1 MRCVHIRQGSRLALR
16 GMAVLPLL
24 ILSPASSQPLIEQL
38 AIEVKG
44 ASREFAFTN
53 KHTAFL
59 YGETHATNRSSWQGF
74 NVSGYK
80 FLDDYEIWINEKKLD
95 RSSALSVI
103 VYPDYLKRL
112 YADGIVEELRLV
124 DSIPVFSVTIHSP
137 KPVHV
142 DVIPLFSDGRS
153 VRAYVTR
160 FREGFALV
168 ARKKHLAR
176 TEREPY
182 PVWLAMHGTGFLPQ
196 MKFTTSRGFFSPIM
210 AVSRQGTTHTLTF
223 SVADTPEDA
232 QRNAAGYIQRKELF
246 HQRRRERMERLLQET
261 FVQTENADFNKALAW
276 AKLSLDALIMNQR
289 MKGIFAGLPWF
300 NNYWGRDTFIALP
313 GATLVQG
320 RFTEAMEILKSF
332 AAHQQRDSSSSN
344 YGRIPNIIT
353 TTERAYNTADATP
366 RFVMMAREYIE
377 RSGDTSFLR
386 EMYPSIVRSIEGT
399 LRYHC
404 DTLGFLTHA
413 DAETWM
419 DAVGPDGPW
428 TPRGNRA
435 NDVQALWA
443 QQLEAGVWFAN
454 HLNDNNSATRW
465 SHQLKLLKENFLRFF
480 VREAKVLDHLNTD
493 GSPDYQL
500 RPNQIFTTLLL
511 PEELR
516 AQVLQTVVT
525 NLTYEHGVASLS
537 QEDENFY
544 PYHIYPPHYPKDA
557 AYHNGTVWTWLQGA
571 VVSELCHFKQH
582 DFAFGLTLNTAHQI
596 LERGAVGTQSELLD
610 ALPRPGEGE
619 PRLSGTF
626 SQAWNLAEFIRNF
639 YDDYLGIRVSLLD
652 HHLVLRPRLPKRLG
666 STKAIINL
674 NGRPLPVE
682 VRSTGDSTLIHIKGT
697 QLRKG
702 GTGEVNVLVSGQRE
716 VRATFRVLPHSDLL
730 IVSSESS
737 LSLHING
744 VRTDFLKVDQG
755 SKSATPFPYPLAFVR
770 PSLRSGLKALEPPR
784 FPLIPH
790 AMIKAEN
797 PVARKL
803 LSAHDPAH
811 DDKGSGAYTYPL
823 SPHFVAGGFDITRFG
838 VSADDSNAYFSLR
851 FRALANPGWH
861 PEYGFQLT
869 FVAIA
874 IDEDGLVNSGQ
885 RSVGRNA
892 HYLLPPRRAYEKVIY
907 VGGGI
912 QLEDQDGRVLAA
924 YIPTEEDVSNPLGN
938 AERGTVSFAIPLTY
952 LGKPTGKWTFTV
964 LVGGQD
970 DHGGAGL
977 GEFRSVHATAGEW
990 NGGGKVKPDE
1000 PNVYDLL
1007 VARGR

>member
-1 MRCVHIRQGSRLALR
+1 MVI
-16 GMAVLPLL
+16 LPLL
-24 ILSPASSQPLIEQL
+24 ILSHASSQPPIEQL
-38 AIEVKG
+38 AIDVKG

-59 YGETHATNRSSWQGF
+59 YGETHSTNRSSWQGF

-95 RSSALSVI
+95 RSSALSVV

-124 DSIPVFSVTIHSP
+124 DSIPLFSVTILSP
-137 KPVHV
+137 NAVHV
-142 DVIPLFSDGRS
+142 DVIPLFSDGQS
-153 VRAYVTR
+153 EHEFVTR
-160 FREGFALV
+160 FREGCALI
-168 ARKKHLAR
+168 ARKKHLVR
-176 TEREPY
+176 TEKEPY

-196 MKFTTSRGFFSPIM
+196 KKFTTRGSLFSPIM
-210 AVSRQGTTHTLTF
+210 AASRRGTIHTLAF

-232 QRNAAGYIQRKELF
+232 QQNAVEYIQRKELF
-246 HQRRRERMERLLQET
+246 HQRRRERMEQLLQET

-320 RFTEAMEILKSF
+320 RFTEAKEILKSF
-332 AAHQQRDSSSSN
+332 AAHQQKDSNSSD

-366 RFVMMAREYIE
+366 RFVMMAREYVE
-377 RSGDTSFLR
+377 RSGDTTFLR
-386 EMYPSIVRSIEGT
+386 EIYPTIVSSIEGT

-404 DTLGFLTHA
+404 DSLGFLTHA

-454 HLNDNNSATRW
+454 HLNDSRSATRW
-465 SHQLKLLKENFLRFF
+465 SHQLNLLKQNFLRFF
-480 VREAKVLDHLNTD
+480 VREANVIDHLNAD
-493 GSPDYQL
+493 GSPDNQV
-500 RPNQIFTTLLL
+500 RPNQIFTTPLL

-537 QEDENFY
+537 QDDENFH
-544 PYHIYPPHYPKDA
+544 PYHIYPPYYPKDA
-557 AYHNGTVWTWLQGA
+557 AYHNGTVWTWLQGS
-571 VVSELCHFKQH
+571 VISELCHFNQQ
-582 DFAFGLTLNTAHQI
+582 DFAFGLTLNAVHQI

-610 ALPRPGEGE
+610 ALPRPGESE

-652 HHLVLRPRLPKRLG
+652 HRLVLRPRLPKRLG
-666 STKAIINL
+666 SVNAVINL
-674 NGRPLPVE
+674 NGRSLPIE
-682 VRSTGDSTLIHIKGT
+682 VRSTGDSTLVHINGT
-697 QLRKG
+697 QLRRG
-702 GTGEVNVLVSGQRE
+702 GTGEVNLLTSDHRE
-716 VRATFRVLPHSDLL
+716 VRGVFRIPPFSDIS
-730 IVSSESS
+730 IVSDDSA
-737 LSLHING
+737 LFLQING
-744 VRTDFLKVDQG
+744 VRIDFLKIDRG
-755 SKSATPFPYPLAFVR
+755 PKPRTLFAYPLAFAR
-770 PSLRSGLKALEPPR
+770 PSLRSGLRALQPPR
-784 FPLIPH
+784 FPVIPH
-790 AMIKAEN
+790 AKIKAEN
-797 PVARKL
+797 PAARKF
-803 LSAHDPAH
+803 LSASDPAH
-811 DDKGSGAYTYPL
+811 DDRGSGAYTYPL
-823 SPHFVAGGFDITRFG
+823 SPHFVAGGFDIMRFD
-838 VSADDSNAYFSLR
+838 VSVDDSNAYFSLK

-861 PEYGFQLT
+861 LEYGFQLT

-892 HYLLPPRRAYEKVIY
+892 NYLLPPRHAYEKVIY
-907 VGGGI
+907 VGGGV
-912 QLEDQDGRVLAA
+912 QLEDKDGRVLAA
-924 YIPTEEDVSNPLGN
+924 YIPREEDVSNPLGN
-938 AERGTVSFAIPLTY
+938 AERGTISFAIPLTY
-952 LGKPTGKWTFTV
+952 LGKPTSKWTFTV

-977 GEFRSVHATAGEW
+977 GEFRTVNATAGEW
-990 NGGGKVKPDE
+990 NGGGKLKPDE
-1000 PNVYDLL
+1000 PNVYDVL
-1007 VARGR
+1007 VAKRK